1 MLNPQSP
8 IPLYRQLADKLGAD
22 IRNGRYLPGSRIP
35 SEHQLAATYSIGR
48 PTARQ
53 AIDMLVRKGML
64 ARKRG
69 AGTFVRESQQEV
81 NLFSLDGTSASFRS
95 KGLAVE
101 TDIITPVGLREI
113 NTSEENP
120 FSGGP
125 AFFLE
130 RLTRVEGSPI
140 LIEDI
145 YLAPSLFDGI
155 DAIDLK
161 DRSLSSIAEERY
173 YLRPTGG
180 KQSFDIGYIKD
191 NRRNLLEVSPQTP
204 VLKVKRYL
212 HFPQMTNGVYAQL
225 WCRTDQ
231 FVFSQNIGGNEYV

>member
-64 ARKRG
+64 ARRRG

-81 NLFSLDGTSASFRS
+81 NLFSLDGTSASFRK

-101 TDIITPVGLREI
+101 TDIITPVSLREI
-113 NTSEENP
+113 ETAEENP
-120 FSGGP
+120 FSGSP

-130 RLTRVEGSPI
+130 RLTRVNGSPI

-145 YLAPSLFDGI
+145 YLAPSLFEGI
-155 DAIDLK
+155 DTIDLK

-173 YLRPTGG
+173 YLRPIGG

-191 NRRNLLEVSPQTP
+191 KRRNLLEVTPQTP

-212 HFPQMTNGVYAQL
+212 HFPQKTNGVYVQL

-231 FVFSQNIGGNEYV
+231 FVFSQNIGGNEYG